1 MGRLPFCKRCD
12 ERRKPI
18 STYMTPKVTSFA
30 HASEAEL
37 ARLLDFYAIR
47 WEYEPRTFAIG
58 FDDDGNVTEAFTPD
72 FYLPDFDLYLE
83 VTVMK
88 QRLATKKN
96 RKIRLFRER
105 FPSLTVK
112 LFGKRDVER
121 LFGKYEALR
130 PSA

>member
-1 MGRLPFCKRCD
+1 
-12 ERRKPI
+12 
-18 STYMTPKVTSFA
+18 MTPKVTSFA

-37 ARLLDFYAIR
+37 ARLLNFYAIR

-72 FYLPDFDLYLE
+72 FYLPDFDVYIE

-88 QRLATKKN
+88 QSLATRKN

>member
-1 MGRLPFCKRCD
+1 
-12 ERRKPI
+12 
-18 STYMTPKVTSFA
+18 MTPKVTLFA

-37 ARLLDFYAIR
+37 ARLFDFYAIR
-47 WEYEPRTFAIG
+47 WEYEPYTFAIA
-58 FDDDGNVTEAFTPD
+58 FDVDGNVTEAFTPD
-72 FYLPDFDLYLE
+72 FYLPDFDLYIE

-88 QRLATKKN
+88 QSLATKKN
-96 RKIRLFRER
+96 RKMRLFRER
-105 FPSLTVK
+105 FPGLNIK

>member
-1 MGRLPFCKRCD
+1 
-12 ERRKPI
+12 
-18 STYMTPKVTSFA
+18 MTPKVPSFA

-37 ARLLDFYAIR
+37 ARLFDFYAIR
-47 WEYEPRTFAIG
+47 WEYEPHTFAIG
-58 FDDDGNVTEAFTPD
+58 FDDDGSVTEAFTPD
-72 FYLPDFDLYLE
+72 FYLPDFDLYIE

-88 QRLATKKN
+88 QSLTTKKN

-105 FPSLTVK
+105 FPSLNVK

>member
-1 MGRLPFCKRCD
+1 MP
-12 ERRKPI
+12 
-18 STYMTPKVTSFA
+18 PKVRSFA

-47 WEYEPRTFAIG
+47 WEYEPHTFAIAL
-58 FDDDGNVTEAFTPD
+58 DEAGNITEAFAPD
-72 FYLPDFDLYLE
+72 FYLPDVDLYIE

-88 QRLATKKN
+88 QSLATKKN
-96 RKIRLFRER
+96 RKLRLFRER
-105 FPSLTVK
+105 FPSLNIK